1 MKTTAK
7 KLVLAKE
14 TMRRLDDGH
23 LRKVQGEAGTWTAS
37 EFVGCYSRQLPDTCP
52 SRLC

>member
-1 MKTTAK
+1 MKKAMR

-14 TMRRLDDGH
+14 TVWLLETGDLGRIEG
-23 LRKVQGEAGTWTAS
+23 AATWTAS